1 MCAPSRG
8 VRCQRGAVAVIV
20 AALVLFVLLGF
31 LGLTMNAGHGLS
43 VRGELQNATDSAALA
58 AARELNGKVEGLAA
72 GRAMAGYYSGL
83 HNTDTTQVVSI
94 DTDSDVTYGIW
105 NFDASTFTPITGT
118 GPFELQAI
126 NAVRVQAGREA
137 ARGNPLPVWLSY
149 FLNDQKDTGG
159 TTEMDVRASAVAVGG
174 GPRETK
180 CVIPLAFADCS
191 LMDAD
196 GKLRC
201 DQQLVFKNSFE
212 DNAGLTGLGQ
222 GSNTATEKALLEQ
235 AASGEGCINVS
246 TGEPIDVQNG
256 DNINPLMTGFEALV
270 GRIVSAPVVHPY
282 GCPDDPRFN
291 QIYPMIGFVSLQ
303 IDYVGHVGKDPN
315 CPGGDGPCINV
326 TMKCDQHTNDPEPG
340 GPYYG
345 LGTVTSRLVQ

>member
-8 VRCQRGAVAVIV
+8 GRCQRGAVAVLV
-20 AALVLFVLLGF
+20 ALMLAVLLGF
-31 LGLTMNAGHGLS
+31 LALTMNAGHKVS

-58 AARELNGKVEGLAA
+58 AARELNGTVEGLAA
-72 GRAMAGYYSGL
+72 GRVMAAGYAGL
-83 HNTDTTQVVSI
+83 HNTDGSQTVAI
-94 DTDSDVTYGIW
+94 DPGDVTYGIW
-105 NFDASTFTPITGT
+105 NFDAATFTPITGT
-118 GPFELQAI
+118 GPFQLQSI

-137 ARGNPLPVWLSY
+137 TRGNPLPVWISA
-149 FLNDQKDTGG
+149 FLGG
-159 TTEMDVRASAVAVGG
+159 RTQMDVRAAAVAVGG
-174 GPRETK
+174 GPRETR
-180 CVIPLAFADCS
+180 CVIPLAFADCK

-196 GKLRC
+196 GNLRC
-201 DQQLVFKNSFE
+201 DQQLVFKNDFE

-235 AASGEGCINVS
+235 AASGEGCVNVS
-246 TGEPIDVQNG
+246 AGDPIDVQNG
-256 DNINPLMTGFEALV
+256 DNINPLMAGFQALI
-270 GRIVSAPVVHPY
+270 GRLVSAPVVHPY
-282 GCPDDPRFN
+282 GCPDNPRYN
-291 QIYPMIGFVSLQ
+291 QIYPMIGFVSLR